1 MPRACITSDNYS
13 REDGKSQKEIESRRL
28 GYSKMS
34 SIFLPLIFLPI
45 RLLVPAV
52 ASEGI
57 KTGPAVREQ
66 TCTLLEWDF
75 QRLKKAGTLISTD
88 SH

>member
-34 SIFLPLIFLPI
+34 SIFLPI

-57 KTGPAVREQ
+57 KMGPAVREQ